1 MRKVIAILE
10 VDEDFAESY
19 AETNGLSYDGPLSWL
34 ETEAHW
40 IEDSGIR
47 LSDALISDADD
58 ESDWWRY
65 LNYLADWI
73 FESHSEDNE
82 GKSPMSYEAWMIY
95 ESSNKIN
102 STHITR

>member
-10 VDEDFAESY
+10 VDEKFAESY

-47 LSDALISDADD
+47 LSDALISDVDD

-73 FESHSEDNE
+73 FNNRSEDKE
-82 GKSPMSYEAWMIY
+82 GLSPMSYNAWREY
-95 ESSNKIN
+95 ENLG
-102 STHITR
+102 R